1 MALFGIKKQMQPRQ
15 FDYRP
20 RFYDPDKE
28 AREERYAQSSS
39 EYTAERMRTRIK
51 ARRERQ
57 MNEKRY
63 SVSFIRL
70 FLILG
75 LIIIGGYVALNVL
88 LPGFVQMLFPG
99 N

>member
-1 MALFGIKKQMQPRQ
+1 MQPRQ

-28 AREERYAQSSS
+28 AREERYAQSSG
-39 EYTAERMRTRIK
+39 EYTAERMRARIK

-75 LIIIGGYVALNVL
+75 LIILGGYVALNVL